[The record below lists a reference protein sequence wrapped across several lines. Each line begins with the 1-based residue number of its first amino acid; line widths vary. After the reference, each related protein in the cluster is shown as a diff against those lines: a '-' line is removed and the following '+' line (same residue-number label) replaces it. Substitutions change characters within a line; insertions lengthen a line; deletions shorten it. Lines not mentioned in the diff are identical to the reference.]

1 VADRSATTVINLPP
15 ELPELV
21 EALAAGTTEASPD
34 QLAAI
39 ARWRLACGDGRGAAR
54 WQRWSLETPPA
65 SILRKQLRDQLLEW
79 QQPDLAARLGGEP
92 GWAGV
97 RLALEQQQAGQA
109 LKLQQEAIA
118 AGEPLSLAASLQ
130 LASLW
135 QGQAQPQPALA
146 LLLAI
151 AAAQPQPGASL
162 CNAIAHLH
170 EQLNDHRQ
178 AAPWWDRSLQV
189 DPRQPAA
196 LIQRSRNA
204 LALGDPALAF
214 QLAEALHQLDP
225 GHPVAQ
231 ELRVEALEQLEAPAS
246 LRLALVPL
254 VRARRERYRRQ
265 ARQLAP
271 WWAPLRRQQSRWR
284 PATAPQAFA
293 LAPARPVPAALLSDC
308 SRLGLLG
315 SADGL
320 ELAESLGEAAGECVV
335 WLLESPE
342 PLCAL
347 HNLRRL
353 MPAGW
358 EVQLW
363 PRWAPQLH
371 GALDLL
377 IESGAMPKP
386 ARAGAPSR
394 RLHWRE
400 GQWQPCP

>member
-1 VADRSATTVINLPP
+1 MINLPP
-15 ELPELV
+15 ELSELV
-21 EALAAGTTEASPD
+21 EALAAGATEASAD
-34 QLAAI
+34 HLTAI
-39 ARWRLACGDGRGAAR
+39 ARWRLACGDGRGAGR
-54 WQRWSLETPPA
+54 WQRWSLDAPA
-65 SILRKQLRDQLLEW
+65 TSVLREQLRDQLLEW
-79 QQPDLAARLGGEP
+79 QQPDLAARLGAVP

-109 LKLQQEAIA
+109 LELQQQAIA
-118 AGEPLSLAASLQ
+118 TGEPISLAASLQ

-135 QGQAQPQPALA
+135 QGQARPQPALA

-151 AAAQPQPGASL
+151 AAAQPQPGTSL

-170 EQLNDHRQ
+170 EQLNDHLQ
-178 AAPWWDRSLQV
+178 ATPWWDRSLQQ

-204 LALGDPALAF
+204 LALDDPALAF

-231 ELRVEALEQLEAPAS
+231 ELRVEALEQLQAPAS

-271 WWAPLRRQQSRWR
+271 WWAPLRRQQSLWR
-284 PATAPQAFA
+284 PATAPLAFA
-293 LAPARPVPAALLSDC
+293 LAPTRPVPAALLSGC

-320 ELAESLGEAAGECVV
+320 ELAESLGEAAGEGVV

-377 IESGAMPKP
+377 IEAGAKPTP
-386 ARAGAPSR
+386 ARADAPDR

-400 GQWQPCP
+400 GRWQPLP

>member
-1 VADRSATTVINLPP
+1 VADRSAAAVINLPP
-15 ELPELV
+15 ELSELV
-21 EALAAGTTEASPD
+21 EALAAGATEASPD

-39 ARWRLACGDGRGAAR
+39 ARWRLACGDGRSAGR
-54 WQRWSLETPPA
+54 WHRWSLEAPPP
-65 SILRKQLRDQLLEW
+65 SVLRQQLRDQLLEW
-79 QQPDLAARLGGEP
+79 QQPDLAARLGAVP
-92 GWAGV
+92 SWAGV
-97 RLALEQQQAGQA
+97 RLALEQQQTGQA
-109 LKLQQEAIA
+109 LELQQQAIA
-118 AGEPLSLAASLQ
+118 AGEPISLAASLQ

-151 AAAQPQPGASL
+151 AAAQPQPSTSL
-162 CNAIAHLH
+162 CNAIAHLYD
-170 EQLNDHRQ
+170 QVNDHHQ
-178 AAPWWDRSLQV
+178 AAPWWDRSLQL

-204 LALGDPALAF
+204 LALRDQALAF

-225 GHPVAQ
+225 DHPVAQ
-231 ELRVEALEQLEAPAS
+231 ELRVEALEQLQAPAS

-265 ARQLAP
+265 ARRLAP
-271 WWAPLRRQQSRWR
+271 WWAPLRRQQSLWR
-284 PATAPQAFA
+284 PATAPQALA
-293 LAPARPVPAALLSDC
+293 LAQARPVPAALLSGC

-320 ELAESLGEAAGECVV
+320 ELAGSLGEVSVEGVV

-353 MPAGW
+353 MSANW

-363 PRWAPQLH
+363 PCWAPQLH

-377 IESGAMPKP
+377 IEAGAMQPP
-386 ARAGAPSR
+386 TRADAPDR

-400 GQWQPCP
+400 GRWQPCP